1 MISAM
6 GKRLNRWSQRY
17 VPDPFV
23 LAIVLTII
31 TFLAAFFFGQDV
43 QDYGAVERVSH
54 LGNFWSD
61 EFYAQ
66 AWMQFALHMVIIL
79 LTGHALAISKPVQKA
94 IRTMANWASSPSAA
108 ALLVAIVAC
117 SASMI
122 QWGLGAIAGAFMA
135 REVGRVFAEQ
145 GRPVHY
151 PLLGAA
157 GYAGFLVWH
166 GGFSGSAPLEI
177 NQPGHDLVEQ
187 FERLGYEGGT
197 IPVTETLFSNLNL
210 MVTGSLLVLIPV
222 LFWVLMPRD
231 TDEMRGM
238 PEDQL
243 DKDRSFLQVPE
254 LGPNVHPVVRLLESS
269 RVLNVIIGVLM
280 LGAVVNIFIDQGMAG
295 WNLNSLN
302 LLFLTLGILAH
313 NSPKAY
319 ALAIAD
325 AAKGAAPIVLQFP
338 FYFGILG
345 LLANSGLIQQLSA
358 FFLSISTETTYPI
371 LTFISAGIVNFFVP
385 SGGGQW
391 AVQGEMMVAALDEL
405 DISPHRV
412 IMALAY
418 GDAWTNMLQPF
429 WALPLLGIMGLKA
442 RDIIGYTAFVFLITG
457 PWIMFLLLVL

>member
-1 MISAM
+1 MITEL
-6 GKRLNRWSQRY
+6 GRRLNRWSQRY
-17 VPDPFV
+17 VPDPFI
-23 LAIVLTII
+23 LALVLTLI
-31 TFLAAFFFGQDV
+31 TAVAAFLFGADV
-43 QDYGAVERVSH
+43 QQYGPVERVSE
-54 LGNFWSD
+54 LATFWSD

-79 LTGHALAISKPVQKA
+79 MTGHALAISKPVQRG
-94 IRTMANWASSPSAA
+94 IRWLAKFAATPGAA
-108 ALLVAIVAC
+108 AVLVAIVAC
-117 SASMI
+117 MASLL
-122 QWGLGAIAGAFMA
+122 QWGLGAITGAFMA

-145 GRPVHY
+145 NKPVHY

-177 NQPGHDLVEQ
+177 AQPNHDLVAQ
-187 FERLGYEGGT
+187 LGQ
-197 IPVTETLFSNLNL
+197 IPVSETLFTELNL
-210 MVTGSLLVLIPV
+210 VVTGSLLVMIPL
-222 LFWVLMPRD
+222 LFWILMPND
-231 TDEMRGM
+231 PENMKGM
-238 PEDQL
+238 PEEQRN
-243 DKDRSFLQVPE
+243 KERGFLEVPD
-254 LGPNVHPVVRLLESS
+254 LGPNVHPLVRLFETS
-269 RVLNVIIGVLM
+269 RLLNVVIGVLM
-280 LGAVVNIFIDQGMAG
+280 LGAVANIFYNHGVGG
-295 WNLNSLN
+295 WNLNTVN

-313 NSPKAY
+313 SSPRSY
-319 ALAIAD
+319 AMAIAD

-345 LLANSGLIQQLSA
+345 LLASSGLIQQLSQ
-358 FFLSISTETTYPI
+358 FFLSISTETTYPL
-371 LTFISAGIVNFFVP
+371 LTFISGGIVNFFVP

-391 AVQGEMMVAALDEL
+391 AVQGPVMVEALNEL

-442 RDIIGYTAFVFLITG
+442 RDIIGYTAFIFLVSG